1 MAVFGE
7 NLRRERD
14 LRGVSLAEISQATKI
29 GARLLDAIETERF
42 DRLPGGVFNA
52 AFVRQYA
59 RYLGLD
65 EDKTVAEFL
74 SACGPGKEQASQQR
88 DAAIGALKQMV
99 TEPPSEPGRWLPMI
113 IAAVLLLLGALAVG
127 GWRIWHGSSGGVV
140 KPPPP
145 ATFSI
150 PGVPANAPVDAFLG
164 PPAPTTAAPTTA
176 ADTPQPASAKS
187 PNHVPA
193 KAASGEKGPANL
205 ATVLNLELQATQ
217 RCTIHVS
224 IDGRPEWFAVIPRGG
239 RRTLKGDRT
248 VQLSVDNA
256 AALLVTRNGEIQ
268 PPLGE
273 RGESKT
279 MTFRAGR

>member
-1 MAVFGE
+1 MAAFGE

-42 DRLPGGVFNA
+42 DRLPGGVFNV

-65 EDKTVAEFL
+65 EDKIVAEFL

-99 TEPPSEPGRWLPMI
+99 TEPPAEPGRWLPMM
-113 IAAVLLLLGALAVG
+113 IAAVLLMLGALAVG
-127 GWRIWHGSSGGVV
+127 GWRIWRGSSPDTV
-140 KPPPP
+140 KPPPRAVTTKP
-145 ATFSI
+145 S
-150 PGVPANAPVDAFLG
+150 GVPT
-164 PPAPTTAAPTTA
+164 APTVTPSVEPSQESDPPHPADATSPAVPTKA
-176 ADTPQPASAKS
+176 ERAERKSARS
-187 PNHVPA
+187 
-193 KAASGEKGPANL
+193 EKG
-205 ATVLNLELQATQ
+205 VNLELQSTE

-224 IDGRPEWFAVIPRGG
+224 IDGRPEWFAVMPRAG
-239 RRTLKGDRT
+239 RRTLKGDHI
-248 VQLSVDNA
+248 VQLTVDDA

-268 PPLGE
+268 PPLGG

-279 MTFRAGR
+279 LTFRAGR

>member
-1 MAVFGE
+1 
-7 NLRRERD
+7 
-14 LRGVSLAEISQATKI
+14 VSLAEISQATKI

-42 DRLPGGVFNA
+42 ERLPGGVFNA

-127 GWRIWHGSSGGVV
+127 GWRIWQGSSPGTL
-140 KPPPP
+140 KPPPRAIISKPSGAP
-145 ATFSI
+145 A
-150 PGVPANAPVDAFLG
+150 VPSVAPSDGAPVES
-164 PPAPTTAAPTTA
+164 PT
-176 ADTPQPASAKS
+176 ADTPHPAAAPSSNGRAKEAFAEKASANS
-187 PNHVPA
+187 
-193 KAASGEKGPANL
+193 
-205 ATVLNLELQATQ
+205 ATGVNLELQATQ

-224 IDGRPEWFAVIPRGG
+224 IDGRPEWFAVMPRAG
-239 RRTLKGDRT
+239 RRTIKGDRT